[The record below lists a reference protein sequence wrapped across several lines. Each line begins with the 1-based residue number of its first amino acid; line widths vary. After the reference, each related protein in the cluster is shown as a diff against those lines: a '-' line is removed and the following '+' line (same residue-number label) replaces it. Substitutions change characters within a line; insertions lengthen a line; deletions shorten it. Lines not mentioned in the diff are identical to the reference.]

1 MTEDTDIIS
10 QIFQVSDDI
19 KDSRTVSEAL
29 LYAMTEIGECSEE
42 HLISTGYSSKKA
54 GADGVVGEAIDAI
67 ICLID
72 VIHLHDKTV
81 TKEKLEEIT
90 KRKLVKWKSKS
101 KS

>member
-1 MTEDTDIIS
+1 MTVDNDIVS
-10 QIFQVSDDI
+10 QIFRISDEI
-19 KDSRTVSEAL
+19 KDSRKVSDAL

-72 VIHLHDKTV
+72 VIRLHDKNI
-81 TKEKLEEIT
+81 TKEQLEEIT
-90 KRKLVKWKSKS
+90 NRKLAKWKAKS
-101 KS
+101 KN